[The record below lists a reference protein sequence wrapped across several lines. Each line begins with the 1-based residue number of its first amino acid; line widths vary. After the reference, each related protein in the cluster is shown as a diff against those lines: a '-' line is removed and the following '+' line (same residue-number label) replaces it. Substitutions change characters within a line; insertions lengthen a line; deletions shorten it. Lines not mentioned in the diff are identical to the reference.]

1 MTEFKI
7 YVDIFLCPPWM
18 YGKIFFPLVAE
29 LRAVDGKLVIS
40 TGQPDL
46 VSFDCIGRVNLIRGI
61 VESAWGDGVSDEY
74 IMSIASEKFA
84 GEVRYISNYSPE
96 FIEGTF
102 ENQLIKQATRMFSD
116 YYPAK
121 TRKQI
126 TGNTFMKAFEWSIV
140 WAE

>member
-1 MTEFKI
+1 MAEFKI

-18 YGKIFFPLVAE
+18 YGKISFPLVAE
-29 LRAVDGKLVIS
+29 LGVVDGKLIIN

-46 VSFDCIGRVNLIRGI
+46 VPFDCIGRVKHVREII
-61 VESAWGDGVSDEY
+61 ESVWGDGVSDEY
-74 IMSIASEKFA
+74 IMSIASEKFT

-102 ENQLIKQATRMFSD
+102 ENQLIKQAARMFSD

-126 TGNTFMKAFEWSIV
+126 TGNTFMKAFEWSTV
-140 WAE
+140 SAE